1 MFPRGRRDWWLTATV
16 VALLVGEG
24 IRRRWRR
31 GVAAVTAIA
40 AIRRPGR
47 RAPLRHRYD
56 ALTAEDQRRL
66 AARATRALHEEN
78 HGNAGG

>member
-1 MFPRGRRDWWLTATV
+1 MIPRGRRDCWFTTAV

-40 AIRRPGR
+40 AVRRPGR
-47 RAPLRHRYD
+47 HATLRHGYD
-56 ALTAEDQRRL
+56 VLTAEDQRRL